1 MSKPPLAR
9 THTNKMYRD
18 VQSYDSRKTEVE
30 YMRSKYMDRVP
41 ILVEPRDAQTPSV
54 DKRKY
59 MVHHDL
65 SFGQLM
71 YVIRKRLNMRSEQAL
86 FFFAGNSMQSATAT
100 IGSVYDRYKDEDGF
114 LYVTYSLENTFG

>member
-1 MSKPPLAR
+1 
-9 THTNKMYRD
+9 MYRD
-18 VQSYDSRKTEVE
+18 VQSYDARKTEVE

-41 ILVEPRDAQTPSV
+41 ILVEPRDAHTPSV